1 MDFDAPWKRR
11 LNAFGRQ
18 RRSKVLRRVRL
29 RSAMCFSGGVCCR
42 CWFEA
47 NGLPEG
53 SPLTDKA
60 LAMTYFLT
68 GNPQYHRRNVVSRS
82 CSEWEGVGPT
92 RYGRQEFG
100 RRVGNGFAATR
111 SSENRRFGSRIASVH
126 KASRQSYRVK
136 PHGQLVLVSSRRYHP
151 YTPSLSTS
159 WSRTTLQGG

>member
-1 MDFDAPWKRR
+1 MNVDFDAPWNRR
-11 LNAFGRQ
+11 LKALGRQ
-18 RRSKVLRRVRL
+18 RRSRVFRRVRL
-29 RSAMCFSGGVCCR
+29 RSAICYSSGV
-42 CWFEA
+42 FVSSLFKA

-100 RRVGNGFAATR
+100 RRVGTSWAATR

-136 PHGQLVLVSSRRYHP
+136 PHGQLVLVSSRPRGP
-151 YTPSLSTS
+151 CTPSLSTS
-159 WSRTTLQGG
+159 WSWTTL